1 MTNPKMKLAS
11 LPIIFLFAAALN
23 FYSCGSSAYDI
34 EDVKNPPDTART
46 VPKPEIREET
56 AQPEPEVKEKI
67 STVETKI
74 DVIYTIQLGA
84 YTLESNA
91 LEILSRARNLFS
103 EDVYYKLLGGL
114 YKVRLG
120 SFTTLPEAFTFLNK
134 VKDAGFSDSFVTE
147 TDK

>member
-1 MTNPKMKLAS
+1 MKFAS
-11 LPIIFLFAAALN
+11 LHIIFLIAAGLN
-23 FYSCGSSAYDI
+23 IYSCGSSAYDI
-34 EDVKNPPDTART
+34 EEVENPPDTTRT

-91 LEILSRARNLFS
+91 LEILSRARNLFL
-103 EDVYYKLLGGL
+103 EEVNYKLIGGL

-120 SFTTLPEAFTFLNK
+120 SFSTLPEAFTFLNK
-134 VKDAGFSDSFVTE
+134 VKDAGFSDSFVSE

>member
-1 MTNPKMKLAS
+1 MTNPKMKLTS
-11 LPIIFLFAAALN
+11 LPIIFLIAAALN

-34 EDVKNPPDTART
+34 EDVKNPPDAART

-91 LEILSRARNLFS
+91 LEILSRARNVFS

-134 VKDAGFSDSFVTE
+134 VKDAGFLDSFVAE